1 MKIVILDG
9 YTTNPGD
16 LSWEGFK
23 KLGEYAFYDRTDPG
37 DIIKRAEK
45 ADIILVNKV
54 CVNRELIEA
63 LPELKYIGILA
74 TGYNTVDLEAASSRN
89 IIVTNIPAYS
99 TPSVV
104 QMVFAH
110 ILNFTQQ
117 VALHASGV
125 REGKWSKSKDF
136 CYWETPLTELEGKTM
151 GIIGYGKIGREVAK
165 LALAFGMN
173 VVVNTRTVPEENTV
187 KVRFIKA
194 DEVFAISDFISIHS
208 PLTPETKH
216 MVNRDRLEKMKK
228 SAILINTGRGYI
240 VDEQALADALNN
252 GQIAGAGLDVL
263 SEEPPKP
270 DNPLIKAKN
279 CVITPH
285 IGWATRASRDRLI
298 EIAIQNVKSFIEGNP
313 VNVVN
318 D

>member
-173 VVVNTRTVPEENTV
+173 VVVNTRTVPEENTG

-194 DEVFAISDFISIHS
+194 DKVFAISDFISIHS

>member
-285 IGWATRASRDRLI
+285 IGWATRASRARLI
-298 EIAIQNVKSFIEGNP
+298 EIAIQNVKSFIEENP